1 MAVNFYF
8 TKHAL
13 IEMSDENIT
22 IQDVKEVIRNGK
34 VIRSYPEDPK
44 GESKLMLGTIEGRAI
59 HVVCAQHEQT
69 VHVITAYL
77 PNTDIWEDDFET
89 KKQQS

>member
-1 MAVNFYF
+1 MTASFYF

-13 IEMSDENIT
+13 VEMSDENIS
-22 IQDVKEVIRNGK
+22 IQHVKEVIRNGK
-34 VIRSYPEDPK
+34 VIRTYSEDPK
-44 GESKLMLGTIEGRAI
+44 GLSRLMLGHADGQAI

-89 KKQQS
+89 KKQQP